1 MNYIA
6 IDNMTDE
13 TECYICCENYNLIT
27 GNCKCKHLY
36 YHKDCLYKWVRNK
49 KSIICEICNETYKK
63 KLLKQLVELEKET
76 DGFETINLDN
86 EVRIDLGFSITRTVE
101 DENNDNIDYKKFKI
115 LGFILFILLICV
127 FCVACLSY
135 FIRFF

>member
-1 MNYIA
+1 M
-6 IDNMTDE
+6 
-13 TECYICCENYNLIT
+13 
-27 GNCKCKHLY
+27 
-36 YHKDCLYKWVRNK
+36 
-49 KSIICEICNETYKK
+49 
-63 KLLKQLVELEKET
+63 KQLVELEKET